1 MTNKILLHQGII
13 VNDEIKNDALLE
25 VTNIGA
31 GQAATALSQILMQK
45 VFITVPSLRFVP
57 IEDVPESLGGSE
69 SHIIGMYFTISGDL
83 SGRIMLVFDKKSGH
97 HLAALLTSDP
107 KNEKGKLGEI
117 DKSAMMEMGNI
128 IANSYLNGL
137 AGLLDIKL
145 YPSVPFFA
153 EDALGAVVDSLLI
166 EIAMVA
172 EKALLIDTEMSIE
185 QENLKGSFLVFPDT
199 EFMKKIFELLDL
211 RR

>member
-1 MTNKILLHQGII
+1 MVEQGATM
-13 VNDEIKNDALLE
+13 NDEIKNDALLE

-45 VFITVPSLRFVP
+45 VFINVPSMRLVP
-57 IEDVPESLGGSE
+57 LDKVPEALGGSE
-69 SHIIGMYFTISGDL
+69 SHVIGMYFTISGEL

-97 HLAALLTSDP
+97 HLAALLTSDQ
-107 KNEKGKLGEI
+107 KNEKGKLGDI

-153 EDALGAVVDSLLI
+153 EDNLGAVIDSLLI
-166 EIAMVA
+166 ELAVVA
-172 EKALLIDTEMSIE
+172 EDALLIDTEMSIE
-185 QENLKGSFLVFPDT
+185 QENLKGSFLVFPDE
-199 EFMKKIFELLDL
+199 EFLKKIFALLDL